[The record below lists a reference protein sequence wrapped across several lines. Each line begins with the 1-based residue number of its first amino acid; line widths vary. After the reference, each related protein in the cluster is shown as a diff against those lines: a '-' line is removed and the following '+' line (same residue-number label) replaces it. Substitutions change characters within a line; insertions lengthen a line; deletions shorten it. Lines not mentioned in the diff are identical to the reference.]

1 MGTQEIPTKTS
12 AGIFHTPSA
21 IALQV
26 QKEEKKQNMKI
37 SVRFPPKP
45 VPLAATR
52 QVTQLWLFIEAIGNP
67 SSLSE

>member
-1 MGTQEIPTKTS
+1 MALKKYQQKHLQEFFTR
-12 AGIFHTPSA
+12 HRPSHY
-21 IALQV
+21 
-26 QKEEKKQNMKI
+26 KSKKKKKNMKI